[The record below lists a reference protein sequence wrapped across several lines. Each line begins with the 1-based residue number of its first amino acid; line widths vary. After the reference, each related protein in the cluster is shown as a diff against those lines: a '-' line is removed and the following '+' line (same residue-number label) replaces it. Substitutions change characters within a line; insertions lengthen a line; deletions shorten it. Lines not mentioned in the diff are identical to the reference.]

1 MKLKKQYP
9 KDYIGLVLF
18 VGMSQHLSG
27 EALKSF
33 VADAFEHGRI
43 RTQFIVKFMEKADI
57 EVMKNNS
64 ERPEDV
70 YIYNYIQYRDKLRT
84 KDLMKKYYDLYVD
97 IDGVYKIIR
106 EADLN

>member
-1 MKLKKQYP
+1 MKKQYP

>member
-43 RTQFIVKFMEKADI
+43 RTQFIVKYMEKADI
-57 EVMKNNS
+57 EIMKNNPD
-64 ERPEDV
+64 RPEDV
-70 YIYNYIQYRDKLRT
+70 YIYNYIQYRGRLRT

-97 IDGVYKIIR
+97 IDVVNRIIR
-106 EADLN
+106 EVDL

>member
-1 MKLKKQYP
+1 MEGLPGKL
-9 KDYIGLVLF
+9 
-18 VGMSQHLSG
+18 
-27 EALKSF
+27 
-33 VADAFEHGRI
+33 
-43 RTQFIVKFMEKADI
+43 FIINYYKKADI
-57 EVMKNNS
+57 EIMKNNPD
-64 ERPEDV
+64 RPEDV